1 MKKQIKYII
10 LATLFVSLLLP
21 EIASSQRWGG
31 RWKPGFWD
39 KWSVNVNGG
48 LTSFFGD
55 LSLYDT
61 DIADKLSKESGPAF
75 GVLLSK
81 NINDKFAITGQI
93 LYGTLKGQNSTT
105 VFNANILELNIQARV
120 NFINLFSPDNLSNF
134 DVYGYLGLG
143 QFTFKSEQYKLEDP
157 SDISIEDTGTP
168 EFVYFFGFDKIMAVL
183 TNDFNLREIAETYRW
198 WVVILPVTTI
208 AAFIWDGVFIGLTA
222 SKQMRNV
229 MLIST
234 FTLFFPAYFLSVGFM
249 GNHSLWFA
257 INFFMA
263 TRSLLM
269 WKTSKT
275 LIK

>member
-1 MKKQIKYII
+1 VKKQIKYVI
-10 LATLFVSLLLP
+10 LATLFVSLVLP
-21 EIASSQRWGG
+21 ETASSQRWGG

-81 NINDKFAITGQI
+81 NINDKFAISGQV

-143 QFTFKSEQYKLEDP
+143 QFTFKSEQYKVEDP

-168 EFVYFFGFDKIMAVL
+168 EFVYFFGFGLEYKFTEKIGMTMDMGMRQAQNDKLDDLVKNKNYDYYSYLSIG
-183 TNDFNLREIAETYRW
+183 FTYYIESFKKSSRRGGRSSSYSRGRGRA
-198 WVVILPVTTI
+198 P
-208 AAFIWDGVFIGLTA
+208 
-222 SKQMRNV
+222 MR
-229 MLIST
+229 
-234 FTLFFPAYFLSVGFM
+234 
-249 GNHSLWFA
+249 
-257 INFFMA
+257 
-263 TRSLLM
+263 RR
-269 WKTSKT
+269 
-275 LIK
+275 